1 MGFVFRFQT
10 LLDWKRDLE
19 ELSQMKLAE
28 IGERLRSQEEEI
40 RQLTD
45 RRLREEADLQKKM
58 VRGIETSELLTYK
71 QSEEASYQDL
81 LRMEAK
87 KQEILREME
96 KERNRLIGLMQER
109 KTVEKLK
116 EKSLDAYLRKM
127 EKEDQ
132 KTADELFLAR
142 YHRKS

>member
-28 IGERLRSQEEEI
+28 IGQRLRSQEEEI
-40 RQLTD
+40 RRLTD
-45 RRLREEADLQKKM
+45 RRLREEAELQKKM
-58 VRGIETSELLTYK
+58 AGGIETKELLTYK
-71 QSEEASYQDL
+71 LSEEDSYQNL

-87 KQEILREME
+87 MQEIQKEME
-96 KERNRLIGLMQER
+96 EERNRLIGLMQER

-116 EKSLDAYLRKM
+116 EKSLKSYLRKM
-127 EKEDQ
+127 EKEEQ

-142 YHRKS
+142 YNRKA